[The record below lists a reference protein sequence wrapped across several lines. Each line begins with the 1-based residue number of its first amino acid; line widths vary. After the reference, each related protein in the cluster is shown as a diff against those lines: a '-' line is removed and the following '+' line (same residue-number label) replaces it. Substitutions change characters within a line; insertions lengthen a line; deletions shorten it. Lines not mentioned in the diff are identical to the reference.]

1 MWAGTIDRLRDDG
14 YDVWGYE
21 PVARSTE
28 PLRRRPRRRDFGDF
42 DAIFSNNVVE
52 HFADPVGE
60 FRRMRGHLR
69 PGGLMV
75 HASAC
80 YDLLYED
87 TRFHLAFFLGRSAEA
102 LAARTG
108 FEVVERERDG
118 EYMHVVFCRG
128 SQVRAAIQA
137 ESPRSPRNGC
147 PSNPA

>member
-1 MWAGTIDRLRDDG
+1 M
-14 YDVWGYE
+14 
-21 PVARSTE
+21 
-28 PLRRRPRRRDFGDF
+28 
-42 DAIFSNNVVE
+42 VE

-87 TRFHLAFFLGRSAEA
+87 TRFHLAFFLGRSAEV

-118 EYMHVVFCRG
+118 EYMHVVF
-128 SQVRAAIQA
+128 RA
-137 ESPRSPRNGC
+137 R
-147 PSNPA
+147 